1 VEEDLSLGGE
11 YRDRRERTERQ
22 NLREKKKGTGAA
34 GGFPEL
40 EPSLLLQVAPWHA
53 LSLALEISSSR
64 SRSQG

>member
-22 NLREKKKGTGAA
+22 NLRKKKKGTGAA

-40 EPSLLLQVAPWHA
+40 EPSLLLAPWHA